1 MTPPSGQ
8 LRTSIERHKSP
19 YLPTWPSLGTCSKM
33 IAISLFS
40 PLASRSAVAL
50 PKLGAALA
58 SARSPLVAEVLLDA
72 DESFAEWDAEELST
86 VSRDAGAAAL
96 LLPRALLAPIASEQA
111 LAASSYPGPVPL
123 ILDARQLDEAPAAE
137 ALAELREAGA
147 SALAVRAEL
156 PGCDALVAAA
166 RLEGLELLAF
176 AADPA
181 DGVTLEAAGV
191 CAVVYE
197 QGPPSLDEE
206 QQGGEQSEVEADD
219 AKPAVRLAAWEGD
232 SEGLDELREQG
243 ASALLLRDAC
253 GGAVD
258 PQGAARCAALVRLSQ
273 SKHSRTWGGS
283 MFGTIGENAPPEV
296 RNRRLWDQ
304 SKRQAK
310 EMMHESAASRGL
322 PRPNIK

>member
-1 MTPPSGQ
+1 M
-8 LRTSIERHKSP
+8 LA
-19 YLPTWPSLGTCSKM
+19 TWILT
-33 IAISLFS
+33 

-58 SARSPLVAEVLLDA
+58 GARSPLVAEVLLDA
-72 DESFAEWDAEELST
+72 GVSFEEWDAEELST

-96 LLPRALLAPIASEQA
+96 LLPRELLAPIASEQA
-111 LAASSYPGPVPL
+111 LAASSYPGPLPL
-123 ILDARQLDEAPAAE
+123 IFDARQLDAAPAAE

-156 PGCDALVAAA
+156 PGCEALVAAA

-176 AADPA
+176 TADPT
-181 DGVTLEAAGV
+181 DGVTLEAAGA

-206 QQGGEQSEVEADD
+206 QGSEQGEVVEADG
-219 AKPAVRLAAWEGD
+219 AKPTVRLAAWEGD
-232 SEGLDELREQG
+232 AESLDELRDQG

-258 PQGAARCAALVRLSQ
+258 PMGAARCAALVRLSQ
-273 SKHSRTWGGS
+273 SKQSRTWGGS

-310 EMMHESAASRGL
+310 EMMHASAESRGL
-322 PRPNIK
+322 PRPTLK